1 MNGDGPYSRSFQSN
15 TMVPNKSTMV
25 EDSDDMGA
33 EDDEDARSDAFALD
47 AVLSRRGTTTTLG
60 DSERKLLIESQSQ
73 VSELQVQVEKLEEML
88 RSKDEELARSSGAD
102 QSGVRISFDH
112 FSMRIEFRLTRNRL
126 APLSAESGMIS
137 GRSWRARFPRPRT

>member
-1 MNGDGPYSRSFQSN
+1 MNGDGPFPRSFQSN

-60 DSERKLLIESQSQ
+60 DSERRLLMESQSQ
-73 VSELQVQVEKLEEML
+73 VTALQDKVEKLEEL
-88 RSKDEELARSSGAD
+88 VRSKDEELARSSDAD
-102 QSGVRISFDH
+102 QSGVCDF
-112 FSMRIEFRLTRNRL
+112 FC
-126 APLSAESGMIS
+126 
-137 GRSWRARFPRPRT
+137 